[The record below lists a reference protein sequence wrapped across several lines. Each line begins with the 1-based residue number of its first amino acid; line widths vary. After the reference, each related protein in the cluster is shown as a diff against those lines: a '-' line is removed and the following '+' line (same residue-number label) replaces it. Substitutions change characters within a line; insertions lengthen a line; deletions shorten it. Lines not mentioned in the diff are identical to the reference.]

1 MSPASAGGFFTGWAT
16 REAQLSIV
24 VSPKKLDN
32 MEEWEGSLLEE
43 RVLFFFFTLYTAIFN
58 HLKNKYK

>member
-1 MSPASAGGFFTGWAT
+1 MSPALAGGFFTSGAT

-24 VSPKKLDN
+24 VSPEKLGD

-43 RVLFFFFTLYTAIFN
+43 RVFVFLPYTVQ
-58 HLKNKYK
+58 

>member
-1 MSPASAGGFFTGWAT
+1 MSPALAGGFFTGWAT

-24 VSPKKLDN
+24 VSPKMLDN

-43 RVLFFFFTLYTAIFN
+43 RVLFFTVYSAMIFN
-58 HLKNKYK
+58 NFKNRYK

>member
-1 MSPASAGGFFTGWAT
+1 MSPALAGGFFTGWAT

-24 VSPKKLDN
+24 VSPEKLGD

-43 RVLFFFFTLYTAIFN
+43 RVFVFLPYTVQWYLRI
-58 HLKNKYK
+58 

>member
-1 MSPASAGGFFTGWAT
+1 MSPALAGGFFTGWAT

-24 VSPKKLDN
+24 VSPKMLDN

-43 RVLFFFFTLYTAIFN
+43 RVFVFYCIQCN
-58 HLKNKYK
+58 DI

>member
-24 VSPKKLDN
+24 VSPKMLDN

-43 RVLFFFFTLYTAIFN
+43 RVFVFFFTLYTAIFK